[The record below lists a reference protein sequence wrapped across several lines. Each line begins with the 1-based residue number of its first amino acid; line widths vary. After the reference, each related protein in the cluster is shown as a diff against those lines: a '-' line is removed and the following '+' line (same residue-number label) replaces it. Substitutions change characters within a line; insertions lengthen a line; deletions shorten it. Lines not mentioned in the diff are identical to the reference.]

1 MKRGKIT
8 IIFVLAILLI
18 SLTSAGLLDSIKN
31 AITGK
36 VTNQP
41 TNVSVT
47 VTGTNPVNI
56 TVDNST
62 LSGGVTPTEAT
73 STTSEI
79 FIKVCDPDGVND
91 IDDNSVEARFQ
102 KTGEATRENT
112 SCNLVSDLDSYCA
125 NYTCSVTSWYFD
137 ISGQWTINSSATDL
151 GNQTV
156 IYNTSYTFTM
166 NQLKAM
172 TIQPNQINWSAI
184 TPGDTDEKADNDPT
198 IINNTGNYNGTI
210 NITGLDLYGE
220 TTTTEKFGTDNFT
233 AGIAD
238 DCATSGVYLNNNTQ
252 VLITSSNSNPGNLSA
267 GSGAGQEQVY
277 YCIPNVPSISSQKY
291 STSKLG
297 SWTISY

>member
-1 MKRGKIT
+1 GK
-8 IIFVLAILLI
+8 
-18 SLTSAGLLDSIKN
+18 
-31 AITGK
+31 
-36 VTNQP
+36 
-41 TNVSVT
+41 
-47 VTGTNPVNI
+47 
-56 TVDNST
+56 
-62 LSGGVTPTEAT
+62 
-73 STTSEI
+73 
-79 FIKVCDPDGVND
+79 
-91 IDDNSVEARFQ
+91 
-102 KTGEATRENT
+102 ATRENI

-137 ISGQWTINSSATDL
+137 ISGQWTINASATDL

-184 TPGDTDEKADNDPT
+184 TPGDTDDKADNDPT